1 VVTKE
6 VYMRNHH
13 KWTTNDLSIL
23 AKPITSREAAS
34 EIGVSRD
41 AINAA
46 RAYYGIPSQIKL
58 GRPRQRWWAEDVVQI
73 LELMSCGWSTA
84 NIAKVKGTNRTVVKY
99 IVATAK
105 ERGMLAY
112 PKRQQG
118 RDLL

>member
-1 VVTKE
+1 VVTEE
-6 VYMRNHH
+6 VVVRKHH

-34 EIGVSRD
+34 QIGVSRD

-46 RAYYGIPSQIKL
+46 RAYYGRPSQIKS
-58 GRPRQRWWAEDVVQI
+58 GSSRQKWWAEDVVQI

-84 NIAKVKGTNRTVVKY
+84 NIAKVKGTSRAVVKY

-105 ERGMLAY
+105 KRGMAAY
-112 PKRQQG
+112 PKRPKEG
-118 RDLL
+118 DFL